1 MRTVSLK
8 LYFIILFIHDNIWLF
23 MRADSSLVDRPG
35 GTPLHN
41 GLTEFGKVKISVS
54 SLNNSFHLGIVL
66 LGVIKIK

>member
-1 MRTVSLK
+1 
-8 LYFIILFIHDNIWLF
+8 